1 MIGEQMKKEEYGL
14 STFKSTHYA
23 IQAEKILKENNI
35 FFKTIPTPREVSHSC
50 GLALLFTP
58 ESISK
63 VKTLMENGDIQVD
76 GLYKFIKDGHKTIA
90 EKIN

>member
-1 MIGEQMKKEEYGL
+1 MKREEYGL
-14 STFKSTHYA
+14 STFKSTQFA
-23 IQAEKILKENNI
+23 IQAEKVLKENDV

-58 ESISK
+58 ESIEK
-63 VKTLMENGDIQVD
+63 VKMLMESGAIQID
-76 GLYKFIKDGHKTIA
+76 GLYKFIKDGHKSSA

>member
-1 MIGEQMKKEEYGL
+1 MIGEQMKREEYGL

-23 IQAEKILKENNI
+23 IQAEKVLKENDV

-50 GLALLFTP
+50 GLALLFTL
-58 ESISK
+58 ESIDK
-63 VKTLMENGDIQVD
+63 VKVLMESGAIQID
-76 GLYKFIKDGHKTIA
+76 GLYKFIKDGPKSSA

>member
-1 MIGEQMKKEEYGL
+1 MKREEYGL

-50 GLALLFTP
+50 GLALLFTV
-58 ESISK
+58 ESIDEVNK
-63 VKTLMENGDIQVD
+63 LMENGKINVD
-76 GLYKFIKDGHKTIA
+76 GLYKFIKDGKNSSA
-90 EKIN
+90 EKMNE